1 MYCNFTPSTID
12 ISLNQQRGNSVF
24 DTKRW
29 WVGGCVERERGSISS
44 ARNGL
49 LWERKEQILTFGTC
63 MYVSLRLEQKVM
75 AFLCDRVFEFL
86 ATYLVHLCEI
96 EWPRLATSKLTVPAC
111 TPPSFTYPCFRGW
124 WALDRSYPPPK
135 KKNTHTRIHRN
146 VKNAK
151 VDTPKLIWAYSMCLP
166 WLFMK
171 LSNTSSLQKETQDQW
186 EPWKWKFKINEKPEM
201 EHIPGKNL
209 EKIRY
214 FNGQVMQGRDMVK
227 ARKSLRWRNISHP
240 NILHAQTTTEA

>member
-1 MYCNFTPSTID
+1 ME
-12 ISLNQQRGNSVF
+12 R
-24 DTKRW
+24 
-29 WVGGCVERERGSISS
+29 ERERGSISS

-49 LWERKEQILTFGTC
+49 LWERKKQILTFGTC

-75 AFLCDRVFEFL
+75 AFLCDRVFEFW

-135 KKNTHTRIHRN
+135 KINTHAYIEMSKMPRWTRQSSFGHIRCVYLDILWNCQIHPLYKRKPRISEN
-146 VKNAK
+146 LENGNSR
-151 VDTPKLIWAYSMCLP
+151 LMRS
-166 WLFMK
+166 
-171 LSNTSSLQKETQDQW
+171 
-186 EPWKWKFKINEKPEM
+186 PEM